1 MYAEAPQQPKPW
13 AWTPL
18 IESRPLSEA
27 AGCRVFLKLD
37 NLQPSGSFKSRG
49 VGNYVLQRAAER
61 ISAAGVPNSTHFYA
75 ASGGNAGIACVHAAR
90 TLGYPATVVVP
101 KSAKPVMIA
110 KIWAMGVKQV
120 IQHGSTIAE
129 AQEYILNTLL
139 PADPIGV
146 FVPPFDH
153 QDIWDGN
160 ATVMQE
166 IASQLGDKPD
176 VVVCSVGGGGLL
188 NGIMQEL
195 DHKKWNDDVQVL
207 AMETKGADSL
217 SQSLI
222 AGQIVTLPRIT
233 SAATSLGVVRV
244 AEKTFEYAQRPNVTS
259 VVLTD
264 DEAAKGCCL
273 LAEHERMMVELT
285 VGVNVPVCFDGFLQ
299 SLLANKKTITKDSK
313 VVLVVCGG
321 NDISLDMLMAWRM
334 AMVGSETV
342 QETTSLTAR
351 VGATGVT
358 A

>member
-1 MYAEAPQQPKPW
+1 MASSA
-13 AWTPL
+13 TP
-18 IESRPLSEA
+18 
-27 AGCRVFLKLD
+27 D
-37 NLQPSGSFKSRG
+37 
-49 VGNYVLQRAAER
+49 
-61 ISAAGVPNSTHFYA
+61 STHFYA

-90 TLGYPATVVVP
+90 TLGYSATVVVP

-120 IQHGSTIAE
+120 IQHGNSIAE
-129 AQEYILNTLL
+129 AQEHILNTLL
-139 PADPIGV
+139 PADPTGV

-166 IASQLGDKPD
+166 IAAQLGDKPD

-188 NGIMQEL
+188 NGIMQEI
-195 DHKKWNDDVQVL
+195 DNKRWGNEVQVL

-217 SQSLI
+217 SQSLL
-222 AGQIVTLPRIT
+222 AGHIVTLPRIT

-244 AEKTFEYAQRPNVTS
+244 AEKTFENGQRPNVTS

-264 DEAAKGCCL
+264 EEAAKGCCL

-299 SLLANKKTITKDSK
+299 RILASKKVITKDSK

-334 AMVGSETV
+334 AMCSETV
-342 QETTSLTAR
+342 VQENTTSMATR
-351 VGATGVT
+351 VGPTGVT